1 MSVFAQ
7 AAFPGEPK
15 TKDSVKVSFFY
26 AVILVAFAVT
36 QLFTFEEFL
45 EYVPTLNLP
54 ISDTASYALA
64 PILIVAE
71 IFALPFLLRM
81 RISFAFRYFSM
92 FLGWVAAGLWI
103 LITFWLASSGSQ
115 ADTVGFLGTLVSI
128 MPGWWAVFISLA
140 LGILAA
146 WSSWGLWPGKY
157 AKKKK

>member
-1 MSVFAQ
+1 MSVIAQ
-7 AAFPGEPK
+7 ADFPREPK
-15 TKDSVKVSFFY
+15 TKDSVKISFFY

-45 EYVPTLNLP
+45 EYIPTLNLP
-54 ISDTASYALA
+54 IDHTASYALA

-71 IFALPFLLRM
+71 VFALPFLLRM
-81 RISFAFRYFSM
+81 RISIAFRYFSM
-92 FLGWVAAGLWI
+92 FLGWVVAGLW
-103 LITFWLASSGSQ
+103 LFITVWLAVSSSQ
-115 ADTVGFLGTLVSI
+115 AETVGFLGTLVSI

-146 WSSWGLWPGKY
+146 WSSWGLWPGKN